1 MAQETVLNEAQI
13 DTALRAILGGTKVTV
28 KNVLNIPAVSSSV
41 GFIAGTI
48 ASLPIR
54 LYRTEGGNSVEVTGD
69 YRLRLLNE
77 ETGDLLDAFQWKCTL
92 VRDYLLTGNGYTY
105 VNWAGN
111 RIDGL
116 YYVDPMQV
124 SAEIGADPI
133 YKTARFYIGGA
144 RYSSWQVFR
153 MLRNTMDGAAGCGVV
168 EESPTQ
174 LETMLNALRYENHMV
189 RTGGKKGF
197 LKAKNR
203 LATDVI

>member
-1 MAQETVLNEAQI
+1 MAQETVLNEAQM
-13 DTALRAILGGTKVTV
+13 DTALRAILGGTRVTV

-124 SAEIGADPI
+124 SVEIGADPI
-133 YKTARFYIGGA
+133 YKTARFTLEGHATSLGRCSGCFA
-144 RYSSWQVFR
+144 TPRTGPS
-153 MLRNTMDGAAGCGVV
+153 AAG
-168 EESPTQ
+168 
-174 LETMLNALRYENHMV
+174 
-189 RTGGKKGF
+189 
-197 LKAKNR
+197 
-203 LATDVI
+203 

>member
-1 MAQETVLNEAQI
+1 M
-13 DTALRAILGGTKVTV
+13 
-28 KNVLNIPAVSSSV
+28 LNIPAVSSSV

-124 SAEIGADPI
+124 SVEIGADPI

-144 RYSSWQVFR
+144 RYFSWQVFR
-153 MLRNTMDGAAGCGVV
+153 MLRNTKDGPLTAGSGRKPHTVGNDA
-168 EESPTQ
+168 EYP
-174 LETMLNALRYENHMV
+174 AL
-189 RTGGKKGF
+189 
-197 LKAKNR
+197 
-203 LATDVI
+203 

>member
-1 MAQETVLNEAQI
+1 MAQETVLNEAQM

-54 LYRTEGGNSVEVTGD
+54 LYRTECGNSVEVTGD

-124 SAEIGADPI
+124 SVEIGADPI
-133 YKTARFYIGGA
+133 YKTARFYLSLI
-144 RYSSWQVFR
+144 
-153 MLRNTMDGAAGCGVV
+153 
-168 EESPTQ
+168 
-174 LETMLNALRYENHMV
+174 H
-189 RTGGKKGF
+189 
-197 LKAKNR
+197 
-203 LATDVI
+203 I